1 MAKTNSAIRFYGK
14 KMKNDG
20 IEFFLVSR
28 AGSAKF
34 LSFGQKLS
42 FRLVKKKVK
51 NDIENDV
58 FGLGIC
64 PGRENITFF
73 I

>member
-1 MAKTNSAIRFYGK
+1 ME
-14 KMKNDG
+14 NDC

-34 LSFGQKLS
+34 LQFGQKLS
-42 FRLVKKKVK
+42 FRVVKKKVK
-51 NDIENDV
+51 NDIEIDA
-58 FGLGIC
+58 FGLGTC
-64 PGRENITFF
+64 PGRENVTFF